1 MSLVKPGK
9 RINQG
14 ADKRDLQRIDS
25 CLQQLV
31 VTRLFS
37 LQPTLTKA
45 GLTQK
50 ERAMRVRLGLFI
62 LLSFLVGCHRNE
74 VDSSV
79 TSCAYPGVTMTRT
92 SQFINQVPATI
103 VTVKSGSQSVSY
115 QIRRAGNAAFLGS
128 CNLPPAFA
136 KDSLPVMVS
145 GYLLTFPGLELMNLS
160 PLPFEVTAVRL
171 RK

>member
-1 MSLVKPGK
+1 MGCNENSPRYNPL
-9 RINQG
+9 
-14 ADKRDLQRIDS
+14 
-25 CLQQLV
+25 
-31 VTRLFS
+31 
-37 LQPTLTKA
+37 PTKM

-50 ERAMRVRLGLFI
+50 ERAMRVRLSLFI
-62 LLSFLVGCHRNE
+62 LLSFLVGCDRNE

-79 TSCAYPGVTMTRT
+79 TSCTYPGITMTRT

-103 VTVKSGSQSVSY
+103 VAVKSGSQFVGY

-136 KDSLPVMVS
+136 KDSLSVTVS
-145 GYLLTFPGLELMNLS
+145 GYLLTFSRLQRMNLS

>member
-1 MSLVKPGK
+1 
-9 RINQG
+9 
-14 ADKRDLQRIDS
+14 
-25 CLQQLV
+25 
-31 VTRLFS
+31 
-37 LQPTLTKA
+37 
-45 GLTQK
+45 
-50 ERAMRVRLGLFI
+50 LGLFL
-62 LLSFLVGCHRNE
+62 LLSFLVGCDRND

-79 TSCAYPGVTMTRT
+79 TSCTYPGVTMTRT

-103 VTVKSGSQSVSY
+103 VAVRSGSQLVGY

-128 CNLPPAFA
+128 CNLPSAFA
-136 KDSLPVMVS
+136 KDSLPVTVS

>member
-1 MSLVKPGK
+1 
-9 RINQG
+9 
-14 ADKRDLQRIDS
+14 
-25 CLQQLV
+25 
-31 VTRLFS
+31 
-37 LQPTLTKA
+37 
-45 GLTQK
+45 
-50 ERAMRVRLGLFI
+50 MRVRLGLFL
-62 LLSFLVGCHRNE
+62 LLSFLVGCDRND

-79 TSCAYPGVTMTRT
+79 TSCTYPGVTMTRT

-103 VTVKSGSQSVSY
+103 VAVRSGSQLVGY

-128 CNLPPAFA
+128 CNLPSAFA
-136 KDSLPVMVS
+136 KDSLPVTVS